1 MKLYHSYILRKV
13 ALALVVSALVCSL
26 ALAVLSIVRLGKD
39 RTLGIPPLL
48 VLRLLVHYNVF
59 LSIYSVPISMLIACL
74 LVFGRLSAD
83 NELIA
88 LRATGVAPVRTFS
101 TALGLGLVLSL
112 GMLWLNGWVAP
123 RSHEA
128 LAKLRFDAF
137 SLDAFFT
144 PGRTIHLKNYSIHV
158 GARNKGLLERVTIV
172 QGSPGGRTTTI
183 EAEWGEI
190 IDRRSEGKVQLD
202 LCEVELFVK
211 DKSPPAAGGTPSAEE
226 VASDGDTPAD
236 DAPAESG
243 PEGEAGPSEA
253 PEDTTQLVR
262 ERAKLYQVVFDFED
276 IKSRAGRLADKDD
289 LNVRE
294 LLARRVVVRRQG
306 DLALAGA
313 YAFEFNKRLVFSLTP
328 LVFAFIGVPLGV
340 RVHRGERSLGSAMAV
355 LVAITYFLVIIGIE
369 QGITVGGVVPS
380 ILVWVPC
387 VGFLVLGVLL
397 MVRVNRGR

>member
-13 ALALVVSALVCSL
+13 ALALAVSVVVCSL

-48 VLRLLVHYNVF
+48 VLSLLAHYNVF
-59 LSIYSVPISMLIACL
+59 LSIYSVPISMLCL

-88 LRATGVAPVRTFS
+88 LRASGVAPVRTFS
-101 TALGLGLVLSL
+101 TPLGLGLVLSL
-112 GMLWLNGWVAP
+112 AMLWLNGWVAP

-158 GARNKGLLERVTIV
+158 GARKGGLLERVTITER
-172 QGSPGGRTTTI
+172 SPDGRTTI
-183 EAEWGEI
+183 ARAEWGEYT
-190 IDRRSEGKVQLD
+190 DRRDEGKVQLD
-202 LCEVELFVK
+202 LCEVEFFVK
-211 DKSPPAAGGTPSAEE
+211 DKPLSASAGGTA
-226 VASDGDTPAD
+226 ANAGA
-236 DAPAESG
+236 
-243 PEGEAGPSEA
+243 EGETAPGSQAGEGT
-253 PEDTTQLVR
+253 ELLR
-262 ERAKLYQVVFDFED
+262 ETAKLYQVVFDFDD
-276 IKSRAGRLADKDD
+276 IKSRAGQLADKDD
-289 LNVRE
+289 LTARE
-294 LLARRVVVRRQG
+294 LLARRAVVRRRG

-313 YAFEFNKRLVFSLTP
+313 YGFEFSKRLVFSLTP

-340 RVHRGERSLGSAMAV
+340 RVHRGERSFGSAIGV
-355 LVAITYFLVIIGIE
+355 LIALAYFLAIIGIE
-369 QGITVGGVVPS
+369 QGIMVGGVVPS

-387 VGFLVLGVLL
+387 VGMLVLGVLL
-397 MVRVNRGR
+397 MVRVNRQR